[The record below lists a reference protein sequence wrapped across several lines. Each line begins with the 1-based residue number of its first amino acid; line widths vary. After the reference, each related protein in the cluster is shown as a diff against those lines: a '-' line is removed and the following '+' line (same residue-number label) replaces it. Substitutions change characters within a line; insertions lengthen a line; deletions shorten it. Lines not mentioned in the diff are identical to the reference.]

1 MAQLKDELDA
11 LREANDKLKA
21 AEALIITYKKKFE
34 DYSDLKRQIK
44 QLEERNV
51 DYMEQNLHQEE
62 NVKKLATLKGQ
73 VELYK
78 KETQELHTRLDT
90 EINKC
95 VKVEFDLSNSTTKLT
110 ALQREYENITIE
122 RDTLLEQYEQ
132 LRCAETL
139 PITGTDTQNAISNEL
154 RLPAQRDKIRLLQEE
169 NKALREGQ
177 GGQTAMA
184 QMLDDA
190 NQRAE
195 KLREQLRMANQK
207 ILSLTAQNGS
217 DANSDV
223 AKSKESLETNESKNG
238 VAIQNENT
246 RLQSKCV
253 QLEAALGARE
263 QELMLLEAKY
273 RKCVEKAKDVIKCY
287 EPRLITG
294 RNMRFLIFQ
303 TENI

>member
-1 MAQLKDELDA
+1 MATLKDELDA

-238 VAIQNENT
+238 VAIQSENT